1 MKISEN
7 TAEIISDIK
16 KFSGSKL
23 KNEQDISVLIE
34 AAFEKDKKKLF
45 NDLVFTAKYLNGLGK
60 ILHSNNSN
68 SPASAEPK
76 IDSGKIDE
84 NAEEK
89 IRNEFKQNML
99 KLSSQISD
107 IIINIPAED
116 KKSFENKYLAMNRT
130 SLVNLTNLIYDLSWV
145 KKYLNSRKS

>member
-1 MKISEN
+1 MKISES
-7 TAEIISDIK
+7 TTKIILDIK
-16 KFSGSKL
+16 EFSGGKL
-23 KNEQDISVLIE
+23 KNELDVSILIE
-34 AAFEKDKKKLF
+34 ASSGDYEKKILLD
-45 NDLVFTAKYLNGLGK
+45 DLVFTAKYLNGLGK
-60 ILHSNNSN
+60 ILHSNSSGAANT
-68 SPASAEPK
+68 
-76 IDSGKIDE
+76 DSGKIDE

-99 KLSSQISD
+99 RLSSQISE

-116 KKSFENKYLAMNRT
+116 KKIFEDKYFAMNRT